1 MLVRR
6 LSYVLLACVPL
17 CARAQQSTAPV
28 PPTPSME
35 QRMQDLER
43 RQRELEEEL
52 KRKDAEIQQMKNSPA
67 KPAEGGAAVPNPPPA
82 GAGKAIPD
90 PLPAADVAGEPDP
103 EEGIPPLEAPAV
115 AATAVSGQGGAQA
128 PTAKWGTYTPNF
140 GFKVVD
146 TDKGDM
152 SISIYSYVRYLNQK
166 SLDPSYTNAFG
177 DTLPVKQR
185 QDVQIQKVQIK
196 FLGWLWDP
204 KFRYFLY
211 AWTSNT
217 SQGQGAQ
224 VVLAGNLN
232 YTFNKYFTLSGG
244 ITALPGVRSTE
255 GQFPF
260 WLSVDNRLMADEFFR
275 PSYTSGIWARG
286 DITDTLRYNVMIGN
300 NMSTLGVSAAQ
311 LDNHLDTVTAAL
323 VWEPTKNYGIGFG
336 DFEWHEN
343 LSTRFG
349 AHFTHSTEDKQS
361 QPNSDVFENTQIRL
375 SDGTVVFTPNVFG
388 PDTTVEQLQVFIED
402 LDFGLKYRG
411 WSLEGEVYVRQL
423 DHFEGPN
430 TSTLSKIDNHGFSL
444 WLADMVVPKTFQ
456 VYLGGSKIY
465 GSYGNQVEGRAG
477 FNVFPFK
484 NKVLRWNTQVIYLDR
499 APTGGTAYT
508 YPVGAKGF
516 VFNTDLELAL

>member
-17 CARAQQSTAPV
+17 CAWAQQSTAPV
-28 PPTPSME
+28 PPTPSLE
-35 QRMQDLER
+35 ERMQDLER

-52 KRKDAEIQQMKNSPA
+52 KRKDAEIQQLKTPSAQPA
-67 KPAEGGAAVPNPPPA
+67 GGSAAVPHPPPA
-82 GAGKAIPD
+82 GGGTAIPPD
-90 PLPAADVAGEPDP
+90 PLPAADVGGEPDP

-115 AATAVSGQGGAQA
+115 IATAGQGGAQA

-152 SISIYSYVRYLNQK
+152 SISIYTYVRYLNQK

-177 DTLPVKQR
+177 DTLPVQQR
-185 QDVQIQKVQIK
+185 QDAQIQKVQIK
-196 FLGWLWDP
+196 FLGWLLDP

-211 AWTSNT
+211 AWSSNT

-275 PSYTSGIWARG
+275 PSYTSGFWARG

-311 LDNHLDTVTAAL
+311 LDNHFDTVTAAL
-323 VWEPTKNYGIGFG
+323 VWEPTKDYGIGFG
-336 DFEWHEN
+336 DFEWHQD

-349 AHFTHSTEDKQS
+349 AHFTHSTENKQS
-361 QPNSDVFENTQIRL
+361 QANSDTFENTQIRL
-375 SDGTVVFTPNVFG
+375 SDGTVIFTPDIFG
-388 PDTTVEQLQVFIED
+388 PATTVDVVQVFIED
-402 LDFGLKYRG
+402 LNFGLKYRG
-411 WSLEGEVYVRQL
+411 WSLEGEGYVRQL
-423 DHFEGPN
+423 DHFEGPG
-430 TSTLSKIDNHGFSL
+430 TATLPEIHNHGFSL
-444 WLADMVVPKTFQ
+444 WLADMVVPKSFQ

-465 GSYGNQVEGRAG
+465 GGYGNQVEGRAG

-484 NKVLRWNTQVIYLDR
+484 NKVVRWNTQVIYLDR
-499 APTGGTAYT
+499 APVGGTAYT

-516 VFNTDLELAL
+516 VFNTDFELAL

>member
-1 MLVRR
+1 M
-6 LSYVLLACVPL
+6 LACVPL
-17 CARAQQSTAPV
+17 CAWAQQSTAPV

-35 QRMQDLER
+35 QRMQDLEG

-52 KRKDAEIQQMKNSPA
+52 KRKDAEIQQMKTSPA
-67 KPAEGGAAVPNPPPA
+67 KPAGDGTAVPNPPPA
-82 GAGKAIPD
+82 SGGTAIPPD
-90 PLPAADVAGEPDP
+90 PLPAADVGGEPDP
-103 EEGIPPLEAPAV
+103 EEGIPPLPAAPDV
-115 AATAVSGQGGAQA
+115 IATSGQGGAQA
-128 PTAKWGTYTPNF
+128 PKWGTYTPNF

-146 TDKGDM
+146 TEKGDM

-166 SLDPSYTNAFG
+166 SLDPSYIDAFG
-177 DTLPVKQR
+177 NTQSVKQR

-244 ITALPGVRSTE
+244 ITSLPGVRSTE
-255 GQFPF
+255 GNFPY

-275 PSYTSGIWARG
+275 PSYTSGFWARG

-311 LDNHLDTVTAAL
+311 LDNHFDTVAAAL
-323 VWEPTKNYGIGFG
+323 VWEPTKDYRIGFG
-336 DFEWHEN
+336 DFEYHEA

-361 QPNSDVFENTQIRL
+361 QPSSDTFENRSASRTALSSSRRISLGQIL
-375 SDGTVVFTPNVFG
+375 P
-388 PDTTVEQLQVFIED
+388 
-402 LDFGLKYRG
+402 
-411 WSLEGEVYVRQL
+411 
-423 DHFEGPN
+423 
-430 TSTLSKIDNHGFSL
+430 STRCKSS
-444 WLADMVVPKTFQ
+444 
-456 VYLGGSKIY
+456 
-465 GSYGNQVEGRAG
+465 
-477 FNVFPFK
+477 
-484 NKVLRWNTQVIYLDR
+484 
-499 APTGGTAYT
+499 
-508 YPVGAKGF
+508 
-516 VFNTDLELAL
+516 